1 MERTAPSAFSS
12 QPIPL
17 SFIVLVAVLVHAPL
31 LLMKL
36 PLKSYD
42 TNQQIFFAAHY
53 MHHWWNPWN
62 VKWFTGFSQTTY
74 PPLPQQWTALF
85 GHLFGLQYAYM
96 LVQFIAIA
104 LLAVG
109 MYRYAGIWV
118 NRRAASYAS
127 LAVVLLGSESFLVY
141 NAGQLATTWEA
152 ALYVLA
158 LPFLYE
164 WLRYGG
170 FRPFLKA
177 VVLFAAAGSAHDVIV
192 IFGTAFFTFPL
203 IALAIMERNEGDEK
217 TTGGAVIARAVAMS
231 IAAGIAIAIVILP
244 YWIDLFRY
252 PVTQAPIPHASRANF
267 LLTPFWGMNYFIV
280 PWGALMLALPFI
292 IWRGARN
299 RRLLPLMLGFW
310 VCFLVGLGGTTPV
323 ALWLFR
329 RAFYVLTFE
338 RFTYYAE
345 ILSLPILGLIMADL
359 VARFRMKAVV
369 PLGVLGAITCGLPVA
384 WANYQPTNSI
394 NLKVGP
400 VAQWLNRGG
409 HDNYRYFCLG
419 FGNNISRLGVETD
432 AASVD
437 GEWYSDR
444 RLPELMKFG
453 GGSLDN
459 SKYFHPGGMEALQA
473 MLRHANRYGL
483 KWIFVHDPWYDPAL
497 HFAGWRQ
504 VDQID
509 YGAVQVW
516 SKEGVPPAH
525 PMVFGVKPT
534 HWEDMMWGI
543 LPVGNSILAL
553 LLFLIPDRRRQIRAR
568 EDADL
573 TDEPLVHE
581 RLAS

>member
-1 MERTAPSAFSS
+1 
-12 QPIPL
+12 
-17 SFIVLVAVLVHAPL
+17 
-31 LLMKL
+31 MKL

-74 PPLPQQWTALF
+74 PPLPQQWTALL
-85 GHLFGLQYAYM
+85 GHIFGLQYGYM
-96 LVQFIAIA
+96 LVQFVAIA

-118 NRRAASYAS
+118 NERAASYAS

-170 FRPFLKA
+170 WRPLIKA

-217 TTGGAVIARAVAMS
+217 TTSGAVIARAVA
-231 IAAGIAIAIVILP
+231 IAIATAVAIAVVILP
-244 YWIDLFRY
+244 YWIALFRY

-292 IWRGARN
+292 IWRGAHN

-345 ILSLPILGLIMADL
+345 ILSLPILGLLMSEL

-369 PLGVLGAITCGLPVA
+369 PLAVLGAITCGLPIA

-394 NLKVGP
+394 NLRVGP

-409 HDNYRYFCLG
+409 HDNYRYFTLG

-432 AASVD
+432 AESVD

-473 MLRHANRYGL
+473 MLRHADRYGL

-497 HFAGWRQ
+497 HFAGWRL

-525 PMVFGVKPT
+525 PMVFGVEPT
-534 HWEDMMWGI
+534 HWQDMMWGI

-553 LLFLIPDRRRQIRAR
+553 LLFLIPDKRRLVRTG
-568 EDADL
+568 EDTGA